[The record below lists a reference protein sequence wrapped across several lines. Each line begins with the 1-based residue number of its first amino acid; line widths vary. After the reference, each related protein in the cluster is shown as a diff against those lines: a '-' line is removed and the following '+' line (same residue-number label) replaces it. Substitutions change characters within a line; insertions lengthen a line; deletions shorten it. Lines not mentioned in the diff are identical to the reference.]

1 MYECDLYWTQ
11 TSTGY
16 RPKTKICWLLIVIE
30 ITRVEKLHCWCIFV
44 NFPFFPL
51 FSHKNIIKHFSF
63 SHAKLSL
70 KKVVRIFCDLYWTS
84 IKYTSCMAL
93 PKVKLLSNPRRMH
106 SREEGE
112 EKEEQGLP
120 RAPSCC
126 STTFPAPFP
135 LPPHTRRAPTGL
147 PGTRYQDTSP
157 PLPPH
162 CKQASF

>member
-1 MYECDLYWTQ
+1 MIRTEAR
-11 TSTGY
+11 SG
-16 RPKTKICWLLIVIE
+16 E
-30 ITRVEKLHCWCIFV
+30 
-44 NFPFFPL
+44 
-51 FSHKNIIKHFSF
+51 
-63 SHAKLSL
+63 
-70 KKVVRIFCDLYWTS
+70 
-84 IKYTSCMAL
+84 CMAL
-93 PKVKLLSNPRRMH
+93 PGVKFLSNPRRMH

-157 PLPPH
+157 PPPPIVNRPEFSDFE
-162 CKQASF
+162 KKRLKSMTASF